1 MSDLIQSSVSAG
13 IRTISFDRPPA
24 NTFSDE
30 MRAKLIEMLQIANH
44 DWDTRVILLESAV
57 PGVFSL
63 GDDRDSPKPP
73 PREPYDSFGVP
84 STPMALDRHFLR
96 AIWDAKWPVIA
107 KVTGSAL
114 GEGLLLAALA
124 DVAIFSES
132 AMIGLPNART
142 GTIAGLSILRRCM
155 SEQAARYLLLSARTI
170 PARELRA
177 LGAGVHILPE
187 AAVDGFAAEL
197 AEDIASLDPHLL
209 RHIKIA
215 MTEMEQGDPLGGHAV
230 EQRYTALI
238 EAKTEA
244 RQP

>member
-1 MSDLIQSSVSAG
+1 MSDLIHSSVGAG
-13 IRTISFDRPPA
+13 VRTISFDRPPGNA
-24 NTFSDE
+24 LDAE
-30 MRAKLIEMLQIANH
+30 MRAKLIEIFQIANH
-44 DWDTRVILLESAV
+44 DWETRVIVIESAV
-57 PGVFSL
+57 SGVFCL
-63 GDDRDSPKPP
+63 GDDTASPKPP

-107 KVTGSAL
+107 KIRGSAL

-132 AMIGLPNART
+132 AMVGLPDAKM

-187 AAVDGFAAEL
+187 AAIDGFAAEL
-197 AEDIASLDPHLL
+197 AKDIASLDPHLL

-230 EQRYTALI
+230 EQRYTALLQ
-238 EAKTEA
+238 A
-244 RQP
+244 RIRKP